1 MTKLELEHRL
11 TVFVTEQPVD
21 RFEISDSV
29 EADLQV
35 ELTLKPN
42 TPITE
47 RFIVR
52 LETALHR
59 KIGSLSLFRVRR
71 NILIIRFTLKGGY
84 RNDSAAD
91 RIQELPFPYAC
102 ADVVIRTKIPHFL
115 NSESEHPK
123 TFRTAVSVIEKT
135 ITKRP

>member
-1 MTKLELEHRL
+1 MTRLELEHRL
-11 TVFVTEQPVD
+11 TVFVTEHPVD

-52 LETALHR
+52 LETALHQ
-59 KIGSLSLFRVRR
+59 KIGSLALFRVRR
-71 NILIIRFTLKGGY
+71 NVSIIRFTLKGGY

-102 ADVVIRTKIPHFL
+102 PDVVIHRQFL
-115 NSESEHPK
+115 KALRDLSLRLP
-123 TFRTAVSVIEKT
+123 TD
-135 ITKRP
+135 